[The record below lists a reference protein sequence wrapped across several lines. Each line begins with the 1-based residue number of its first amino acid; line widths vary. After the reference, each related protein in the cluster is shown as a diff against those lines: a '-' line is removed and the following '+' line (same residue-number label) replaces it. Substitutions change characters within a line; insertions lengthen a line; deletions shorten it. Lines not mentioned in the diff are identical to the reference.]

1 MRLVARKINKQ
12 KRVRYNMKNTNKKLI
27 ENSREKIDIL
37 LSFGASEEL
46 DTSLDKLI
54 TFQIA
59 KYNNNINQIRYELER
74 FETKYQMASEEFF
87 SKFEAGTL
95 GDDADYFEWVG
106 LYENVLLYKQRIKS
120 LKSALKK

>member
-1 MRLVARKINKQ
+1 
-12 KRVRYNMKNTNKKLI
+12 MKNTNNKLL

-54 TFQIA
+54 TFQIV
-59 KYNNNINQIRYELER
+59 KYNNINQIRYELER
-74 FETKYQMASEEFF
+74 FETKYQMDSEEFF

-106 LYENVLLYKQRIKS
+106 LYENVLLYKKRIKS
-120 LKSALKK
+120 LESALKK

>member
-1 MRLVARKINKQ
+1 
-12 KRVRYNMKNTNKKLI
+12 MKNTNNKLL

-37 LSFGASEEL
+37 LSFGASKEL

-74 FETKYQMASEEFF
+74 FETKYQMTSEEFF
-87 SKFEAGTL
+87 SKFEDGTM

-120 LKSALKK
+120 LESTLKK